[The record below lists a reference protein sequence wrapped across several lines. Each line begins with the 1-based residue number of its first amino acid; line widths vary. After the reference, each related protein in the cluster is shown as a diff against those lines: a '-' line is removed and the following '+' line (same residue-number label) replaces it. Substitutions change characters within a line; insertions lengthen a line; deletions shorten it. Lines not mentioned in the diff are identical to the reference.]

1 MAIEPATTTPL
12 ADRGGNNLSA
22 MGYMLLAVLGFSLT
36 PLFIDLVAGFQS
48 PFMFNAWFRIGASIG
63 CLLFLL
69 AYYPST
75 GLGRDSWTTIRS
87 WIFGWPDNKLLL
99 LATVVNLEYA
109 LFAWSLRFIGI
120 TTAAILFETGPIL
133 CDFVCSE
140 DIQKGGALSK
150 NNAYDGGSN
159 FVEHGRIRFCH
170 RQSNLLAQR

>member
-1 MAIEPATTTPL
+1 MVEAGHILWLPLGWVRQYESWFAFRLGWEVALLCAIRLAAMAIEPATTTPL

-22 MGYMLLAVLGFSLT
+22 MGYMLHAVLGFSLI

-48 PFMFNAWFRIGASIG
+48 PFMFNAWFRIGSSIG
-63 CLLFLL
+63 CLLLLL

-109 LFAWSLRFIGI
+109 LFAWSLR
-120 TTAAILFETGPIL
+120 L
-133 CDFVCSE
+133 
-140 DIQKGGALSK
+140 
-150 NNAYDGGSN
+150 
-159 FVEHGRIRFCH
+159 
-170 RQSNLLAQR
+170 